1 MRLRTRLLAG
11 SAAIVL
17 VLLIAG
23 VASTLVVR
31 AYLFNQVDSQLESVA
46 PGAGAVITRLATAS
60 DAGRDRFQTAFSEYY
75 IGRLTPSGQLVTY
88 VTPNGDPDLLPD
100 IGTAPHAPSPF
111 TTTTTS
117 GTTTRVRVLEVR
129 LNDGSHAVF
138 ALSLANTEAAIR
150 RLVLTEALAAL
161 AVIAVLALVM
171 FWMIRLGLRP
181 IVRMTESADAITA
194 GDTEHRVEVVDDGT
208 EAARL
213 GAALNAMIDTTQATE
228 ARLRHFVAD
237 ASHELRTPL
246 TTLRGYT
253 ELYAAGGFAERAE
266 LDDAMRRI
274 GQEATRMSRIVDD
287 LLLLARLDEGS
298 AATPERVDVG
308 SVLRDVASDASVVQP
323 SRPVTVSCD
332 VPLTVLI
339 DRDHLVQ
346 AVAALTTNVLRHTDE
361 STPLVL
367 RAAPNSGRA
376 RVEIIDAGPGIP
388 AEELPRIFDRFHRID
403 STRSRASGGTG
414 LGLAIVASIVTSNG
428 GTYGVV
434 SELGRGST
442 FWFELPLVA
451 GGGSTLP

>member
-1 MRLRTRLLAG
+1 
-11 SAAIVL
+11 
-17 VLLIAG
+17 
-23 VASTLVVR
+23 
-31 AYLFNQVDSQLESVA
+31 
-46 PGAGAVITRLATAS
+46 
-60 DAGRDRFQTAFSEYY
+60 
-75 IGRLTPSGQLVTY
+75 
-88 VTPNGDPDLLPD
+88 
-100 IGTAPHAPSPF
+100 
-111 TTTTTS
+111 
-117 GTTTRVRVLEVR
+117 
-129 LNDGSHAVF
+129 
-138 ALSLANTEAAIR
+138 
-150 RLVLTEALAAL
+150 
-161 AVIAVLALVM
+161 
-171 FWMIRLGLRP
+171 
-181 IVRMTESADAITA
+181 
-194 GDTEHRVEVVDDGT
+194 
-208 EAARL
+208 
-213 GAALNAMIDTTQATE
+213 
-228 ARLRHFVAD
+228 
-237 ASHELRTPL
+237 
-246 TTLRGYT
+246 
-253 ELYAAGGFAERAE
+253 
-266 LDDAMRRI
+266 
-274 GQEATRMSRIVDD
+274 MSRIVDD

-367 RAAPNSGRA
+367 RAAPNDGRA